1 MMHRASEPSPSSRR
15 HSGSVPPEGP
25 LSWPPPPVRNRRPS
39 PSTSCRGC
47 GIRFPNKRRFRVAI
61 FFNEERVDIPCLDSA
76 ILELAHALVTGE
88 YVVKDGVPR
97 LNWICGVEI

>member
-1 MMHRASEPSPSSRR
+1 LAAA
-15 HSGSVPPEGP
+15 
-25 LSWPPPPVRNRRPS
+25 
-39 PSTSCRGC
+39 PSTKSQAVAINELSRLWDP
-47 GIRFPNKRRFRVAI
+47 FSVNKRRFRVAI